1 MGKKA
6 VAKQSG
12 ARSQKSGDPVKN
24 SVLEQRIDP
33 ADGHR
38 LTWGELRKKYAKQ
51 YSASQVSHYWY
62 NECKR
67 LPKAAAKAN
76 VKTPTPQPQDV
87 PTKGARP
94 LASQLGQDKEQAEQE
109 VAAKTKT
116 EDAAAAKAA
125 KAEDEAAAAAKVK
138 AEEEA
143 MAEEMAKAAA
153 KAREETAAKAAK
165 EAAAKVKAEAVEA
178 AAKVKAEEEA
188 VKAAKEA
195 AAKAEKELEAKATEQ
210 PAPEPKSEIAPQEDL
225 KSKEPLLSAFMVWLG
240 DLTNKFCKGSCT
252 GTQPK
257 KEIVLETPQCSLP
270 EQLVGA

>member
-1 MGKKA
+1 
-6 VAKQSG
+6 
-12 ARSQKSGDPVKN
+12 
-24 SVLEQRIDP
+24 
-33 ADGHR
+33 
-38 LTWGELRKKYAKQ
+38 LTWEELRKKYAKQ
-51 YSASQVSHYWY
+51 YSASQISHYWY

-94 LASQLGQDKEQAEQE
+94 LASQFGQDKEQAEQE
-109 VAAKTKT
+109 VVAKTKT
-116 EDAAAAKAA
+116 EDEASSKAT
-125 KAEDEAAAAAKVK
+125 KAENEAAAAAKVK

-195 AAKAEKELEAKATEQ
+195 AAKAEKELEAKEQ

-225 KSKEPLLSAFMVWLG
+225 KSKEPLFSAFMVWLG

-257 KEIVLETPQCSLP
+257 NEIVLETPQCSLP